1 VRRLGYNLGRK
12 EYDIILIERNRTH
25 IWKPL
30 LHEVAAWSLDANID
44 EVGYGSHGNR
54 CGYRFFNGALES
66 IDRDAREVI
75 VAPLLDD
82 DGTEI
87 VGRHRIRYDYLVIA
101 IGSVSNDFGTLGVK
115 EHCMF
120 LEDREQAD
128 KSRLKLLN
136 HCLRVSRVMSSD
148 SGAQAFVDVAIVGGG
163 ATGVEL
169 AAEIYSSAAALK
181 NYGLEVFN
189 ESHLR
194 VTLIEA
200 GVRIPCPLFQKSW
213 RRRRS
218 RSWRRWGSA
227 FSPRPQ

>member
-1 VRRLGYNLGRK
+1 MRRLGYNLGRK

-30 LHEVAAWSLDANID
+30 LHEVAAGSLDANID

-54 CGYRFFNGALES
+54 WGYRFFNGALES

-169 AAEIYSSAAALK
+169 AAELYSSAAALK